1 MIKQS
6 VVTASEVEDVD
17 KDMIDIEEGSYQ
29 AQIAKDY
36 FLMHR
41 RFAYLNSNII
51 VKLHEVI
58 TYSPIRRPKHRTSC
72 STCAIE
78 KMKKKI
84 NRVVTSR
91 KKNILNLVSID
102 ACGPLSK
109 SLVENTTFLE
119 IVDNHSRK
127 I

>member
-51 VKLHEVI
+51 IKLYEVI
-58 TYSPIRRPKHRTSC
+58 TYSFIRRSKYKISYL
-72 STCAIE
+72 TCAI
-78 KMKKKI
+78 KKIKKKI
-84 NRVVTSR
+84 NRVVTLR
-91 KKNILNLVSID
+91 KKNILNLILID
-102 ACGPLSK
+102 TCKSLSK
-109 SLVENTTFLE
+109 SLIKNTIFLE
-119 IVDNHSRK
+119 IVDNYSRK

>member
-1 MIKQS
+1 MIKQFIATVS
-6 VVTASEVEDVD
+6 KVKDVN
-17 KDMIDIEEGSYQ
+17 KNMIDIKKRSHQ

-36 FLMHR
+36 FLMYR
-41 RFAYLNSNII
+41 RFAHLNSNII
-51 VKLHEVI
+51 IKLYEVI
-58 TYSPIRRPKHRTSC
+58 THSPIRRSKYRIPC
-72 STCAIE
+72 STCAVE
-78 KMKKKI
+78 KIKKKI

-102 ACGPLSK
+102 TCGSLSK

-119 IVDNHSRK
+119 IVDNYSRK